1 MGISFNCEYCGRKI
15 EAPDGAAGKLG
26 KCPGCHR
33 KLRIP
38 QPQADEDEQL
48 RLAPID
54 ESDLAKEKQLMA
66 ETYRLAQD
74 ILSERAGP
82 EAPSEAVVTSPS
94 ADGDRQLT
102 TNIIM
107 YLRHMADGELDLA
120 EMLEGS
126 IVSCGRRAAKILKQI
141 ANSEP
146 PEPELADVPP
156 QVLSGLVKAL
166 RSKIG

>member
-1 MGISFNCEYCGRKI
+1 MGISFDCEHCGRKI
-15 EAPDGAAGKLG
+15 EAPDDAAGRLG
-26 KCPGCHR
+26 KCPGCHN
-33 KLRIP
+33 KLLVP
-38 QPQADEDEQL
+38 QPQADEDDEL
-48 RLAPID
+48 KLAPID

-66 ETYRLAQD
+66 ETYRLSHE

-82 EAPSEAVVTSPS
+82 EAPNEAVVTSPS
-94 ADGDRQLT
+94 ADGDERLT
-102 TNIIM
+102 TDIIM
-107 YLRHMADGELDLA
+107 YLRLMADGELGQA

-141 ANSEP
+141 ARSEP